1 MILLSSAVIIP
12 QWRSRLVTELVHL
25 ALSVTFGMPKFWDCR
40 YRPVWAGRKGR
51 GETLSIDRVGA
62 TPSRPAQRKETP
74 PRVGACKKN
83 WGEERDFCHV
93 FIAYVPAVCLG
104 SMKLLRGGVG
114 ECEVRHGNESC
125 RGGAFRVDTTARG
138 NTRRFGPSPPPSFY
152 CLLLCFCFCFCFF
165 PLFSLTPDAP
175 QER

>member
-12 QWRSRLVTELVHL
+12 QWRSRLVTELTHL

-74 PRVGACKKN
+74 PR
-83 WGEERDFCHV
+83 
-93 FIAYVPAVCLG
+93 
-104 SMKLLRGGVG
+104 S
-114 ECEVRHGNESC
+114 
-125 RGGAFRVDTTARG
+125 
-138 NTRRFGPSPPPSFY
+138 
-152 CLLLCFCFCFCFF
+152 
-165 PLFSLTPDAP
+165 AP
-175 QER
+175 